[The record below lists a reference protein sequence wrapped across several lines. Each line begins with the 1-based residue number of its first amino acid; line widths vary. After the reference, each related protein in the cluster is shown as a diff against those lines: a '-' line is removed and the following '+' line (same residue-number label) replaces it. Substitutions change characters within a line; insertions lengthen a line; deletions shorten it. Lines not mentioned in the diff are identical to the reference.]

1 MMENNLLPWH
11 SWHKGPLANTCTK
24 KDWLI

>member
-11 SWHKGPLANTCTK
+11 SWHKGPLAKCTK
-24 KDWLI
+24 KDWLF